1 MEMSGSID
9 PTRFW
14 AVRRLEEEVT
24 KQLNNRGWYATL
36 RYFKKLGFDEGGNRL
51 VVDFITAA
59 RCIEI
64 ETKAGRELSD
74 EDWVQ
79 TCIDLQREARAYLLS
94 A

>member
-1 MEMSGSID
+1 MSGSID

-14 AVRRLEEEVT
+14 AVRRLEAEVT
-24 KQLNNRGWYATL
+24 KQLNDRGWHGTL
-36 RYFKKLGFDEGGNRL
+36 RYFKSKGLNVGGNRL

-64 ETKAGRELSD
+64 ETESGRELTD
-74 EDWVQ
+74 EEWVQ
-79 TCIDLQREARAYLLS
+79 TCIDLQKEARACLLG